1 MLSIWNVGLFGL
13 TPLFTDKDLSKA
25 GVDIILHPLSAFRA
39 MSKAAEDIY
48 NEISREGTVEKKLE
62 KMQSRDELYN
72 VLNYHTY
79 EEKIDNLFSKD

>member
-1 MLSIWNVGLFGL
+1 
-13 TPLFTDKDLSKA
+13 
-25 GVDIILHPLSAFRA
+25 

-48 NEISREGTVEKKLE
+48 NEISRKGTVEKKLE
-62 KMQSRDELYN
+62 KMQSRDELYS